1 MRKIAFLLSGLLLI
15 VPVFVGNTF
24 AADKPARLEPLPDI
38 PPPPGM
44 VDPELEPQITITQRG
59 DDRVEEFRVKGR
71 LYMIKVTPPHGK
83 SYYLVD
89 QRGDGQM
96 RKYDDLSPNFQVPLW
111 VIHSF

>member
-1 MRKIAFLLSGLLLI
+1 MRTAAFLLAGLLAL
-15 VPVFVGNTF
+15 PSAF
-24 AADKPARLEPLPDI
+24 AADQPPRLEPLPDI

-44 VDPELEPQITITQRG
+44 ADPALQPQITIVQRG
-59 DDRVEEFRVKGR
+59 GDRIEEFRIRGR

-83 SYYLVD
+83 PYYLID

-111 VIHSF
+111 VIHEF

>member
-1 MRKIAFLLSGLLLI
+1 MRTTAFLLASLLFIAPALS
-15 VPVFVGNTF
+15 
-24 AADKPARLEPLPDI
+24 ADKAPPLQPLPDI

-44 VDPELEPQITITQRG
+44 VDPELEPQITIKQRG
-59 DDRVEEFRVKGR
+59 NDRVEEFRVKGR

-83 SYYLVD
+83 PYYLID

-111 VIHSF
+111 VIHAF

>member
-1 MRKIAFLLSGLLLI
+1 MRIAVPLL
-15 VPVFVGNTF
+15 F
-24 AADKPARLEPLPDI
+24 AALLAVPLSHAAEKPQRLEPLPYI

-44 VDPELEPQITITQRG
+44 VDPALEPQITIVQRG
-59 DDRVEEFRVKGR
+59 EDRVEEFRVKGR

-83 SYYLVD
+83 PYYLID

-111 VIHSF
+111 VIHEF

>member
-1 MRKIAFLLSGLLLI
+1 MRTTAFLIACLLL
-15 VPVFVGNTF
+15 TSAAF
-24 AADKPARLEPLPDI
+24 AADKTPPLQPLPDI

-44 VDPELEPQITITQRG
+44 VDPELEPQITIKQRG

-83 SYYLVD
+83 PYYLID

-111 VIHSF
+111 VIHTF

>member
-1 MRKIAFLLSGLLLI
+1 MRKSAFLLSALLL
-15 VPVFVGNTF
+15 VTPAL
-24 AADKPARLEPLPDI
+24 AADKVPPLQPLPDI

-44 VDPELEPQITITQRG
+44 VDPDLEPQITIKQRG
-59 DDRVEEFRVKGR
+59 DDRIEEFRVKGR

-83 SYYLVD
+83 PYYLID

-111 VIHSF
+111 VIHTF